1 MPAKLQLQ
9 EIQAELRAEK
19 IDGWLFFDHH
29 RRDPIAARILGLRGE
44 GMITRR
50 WLYLIP
56 AKGQPRK
63 LVHKIEAGTLDSL
76 PGKKLL
82 YSGHEELRKVLPKF
96 LGRAKTLAMQYS
108 PMNAIMYVAM
118 VDAGSIELIKSC
130 GRRIVSSADL
140 VQKFEAAWTP
150 AQIESHLAAGKLVDR
165 ITQEAF
171 AHAAET
177 VKQGL
182 AITEIDLIDWMRN
195 KFDEYGLETTEGPH
209 AAVGPNAGDP
219 HYEPTRETAKKI
231 QEGDLLLLD
240 VWGKLKTPDSVYYDI
255 TWMGY
260 LGTSVP
266 EKYAKKFS
274 VVREAR
280 DRAVAF
286 VQENVRAGRPIAGWQ
301 VDRVARDVIR
311 KAGLGKY
318 FVHRTGHSLGRDV
331 HGAGANMDD
340 LESHDVR
347 RVIPNTC
354 FSIEPGV
361 YYPDFG
367 IRSEVNVLVE
377 EKDAR
382 VTGAVQSEI
391 LALLA

>member
-1 MPAKLQLQ
+1 
-9 EIQAELRAEK
+9 
-19 IDGWLFFDHH
+19 
-29 RRDPIAARILGLRGE
+29 
-44 GMITRR
+44 
-50 WLYLIP
+50 
-56 AKGQPRK
+56 
-63 LVHKIEAGTLDSL
+63 VHKIESGTLDSL
-76 PGKKLL
+76 AGKKLV
-82 YSGHEELRKVLPKF
+82 YSGHQELRSALRKLLGSAKKV
-96 LGRAKTLAMQYS
+96 AMQYS

-118 VDAGSIELIKSC
+118 VDAGSVELIKSC
-130 GRRIVSSADL
+130 GPRVVSSADL

-150 AQIESHLAAGKLVDR
+150 QQTESHLAAGKLVDR
-165 ITQEAF
+165 VTREAF
-171 AHAAET
+171 AHAAEN
-177 VKQGL
+177 VKEGL
-182 AITEIDLIDWMRN
+182 ALTEIELIEWMRD
-195 KFDEYGLETTEGPH
+195 KFEEYGLETAEGPH
-209 AAVGPNAGDP
+209 AAVGSNAGDP
-219 HYEPTRETAKKI
+219 HYEPTRESARKI

-240 VWGKLKTPDSVYYDI
+240 VWGKLKTTDSVYYDI

-260 LGTSVP
+260 LGATVP

-301 VDRVARDVIR
+301 VDRVAREVIR
-311 KAGLGKY
+311 KAGLGKF

-361 YYPDFG
+361 YFPGFG

-382 VTGAVQSEI
+382 VTGAMQTEI